1 MNRME
6 LYVVHCVNV
15 LSVVVGVDSMTFEC
29 EILFYADWI
38 HLVFSKTNKVGLAN

>member
-6 LYVVHCVNV
+6 LDIVYRINV

-38 HLVFSKTNKVGLAN
+38 HLVFFFEKAWNK